1 MLMAI
6 SFPDTV
12 SSATQFSNAAARPN
26 AASSAKSLA
35 ISAGHECSVCP
46 EQKSDQ
52 PTNEDFEAVL
62 AWMISGIVPSVQ
74 PPTVAEATNS
84 DVTSDTAETQVGEN
98 TNSFG
103 LRQATR
109 QTGTASLQG
118 IASGPSQ
125 GAWNNPDA
133 FTTGVP
139 VELGSPQPSTPSG
152 VTAETYLKSTAPFRS
167 DESLNGVA
175 APMRSESGPI
185 SSDPEPDYDLEFLPS
200 DAPFSSPAVRD
211 MAAMPQAQTT
221 AFSTPVETDFARSA
235 TPEALSQD
243 AIDALERIGR
253 LPGSVI
259 SQAPLSA
266 FLENTPIVSA
276 SQVHASSAS
285 TVPVAVSAVDAK
297 LVSAVPSTELPIS
310 ATMSSVLTE
319 SSGLKSPVPAS
330 VQATAVLPVAT
341 PSVAATP
348 NATTSVPVLPV
359 IDASVTITPVTATSE
374 KDVTG
379 SRKSSI
385 VVTSDQVLASNS
397 KSGFQASS
405 VPVASKNIELMTKPV
420 RGRTSF
426 ASALPVSDNPA
437 FPLGHEPHAAAL
449 PSYDA
454 VRSDMV
460 QPNAAHTLP
469 DLATSISGEMRQP
482 LSNQV
487 SQAIMEHIERNGVR
501 SHDTLSVRLDPPELG
516 EMTIELSKTLEGL
529 AVRVTARE
537 AVTMDMLFA
546 RGQEIE
552 SHLRGQ
558 QMNLKSLE
566 FLRADMSGNQFSQ
579 GQQHNEGSRRSEN
592 LMNPVRRGSRS
603 SIPTNTNVGR
613 ITTPDSTYGLSF
625 RA

>member
-266 FLENTPIVSA
+266 IPENTPIVSA
-276 SQVHASSAS
+276 LQVHASSAS
-285 TVPVAVSAVDAK
+285 TVPVVVTPVDAK
-297 LVSAVPSTELPIS
+297 LLSAVPSSELPIS

-330 VQATAVLPVAT
+330 VQATAVLAVAT
-341 PSVAATP
+341 RSVTATP

-379 SRKSSI
+379 SRTSSI

-426 ASALPVSDNPA
+426 ASTPAVPDNSA
-437 FPLGHEPHAAAL
+437 FSIVREPHAAL
-449 PSYDA
+449 PYDA

-460 QPNAAHTLP
+460 QPNAAHSLP

-537 AVTMDMLFA
+537 AVTMDMLLA

-579 GQQHNEGSRRSEN
+579 GQQQNEGSRRSEN

-603 SIPTNTNVGR
+603 SIPANTNVGR